1 MMTANA
7 NTLYVDAKKLMQTI
21 DNEVN
26 RPAEDAV
33 PQFIFNS
40 ARQCAHD
47 FLVAFINDNGV
58 TPKEPVSLESLLQQ
72 CKTLDPR
79 FLSIDNEEL
88 SCFMSANKEN
98 LPQAIRCYEVA
109 GRLEQLVRYSDA
121 NRL

>member
-1 MMTANA
+1 MMTTNA
-7 NTLYVDAKKLMQTI
+7 NTLYVEAKKRMQAI
-21 DNEVN
+21 DHEVN

-47 FLVAFINDNGV
+47 FLMAFIDDNGV

-72 CKTLDPR
+72 CKTIDPR
-79 FLSIDNEEL
+79 FLSIDSEEL
-88 SCFMSANKEN
+88 SCFMAANQED
-98 LPQAIRCYEVA
+98 LQQTIRCYDVA